1 MPEPDVEHPISY
13 NWHPAVHD
21 LCFEEKLYFVM
32 IRLKEPLHRPV
43 AEQVSD
49 LLKAAD
55 VQHACA
61 YPLFGWWDALI
72 RVWLAPPAWRRLGA
86 EIKDK
91 PAHNVADVQ
100 VFTTSSIH
108 YLWRG
113 NKKDALS
120 PEKKIKTAI
129 AGHKEDI
136 ETLAQVPDRTD
147 TEVWATLEKNGL
159 IFKRPPTREGGV
171 KFYTSLERTG
181 GDHSVE
187 TETDAIFKAMNST
200 VLGTTGSR
208 MAKQATLYCG
218 AGNLSDYL
226 VRCVAENYDD
236 VLALAEAFDKHL
248 RKTRLRPMTLLVA
261 NPGASFE
268 SDHVNNILHLSQ
280 DHANAADLLGLSP
293 KVIANLQPADRQ
305 AITKLTFKAFELS
318 NEDQPLRDMLIAL
331 LQATALNDHAA
342 LQSSL
347 SFLLA
352 FEPYFKK
359 RLTREFN
366 DIFGPHWY
374 PMLLK
379 LFGGESQWKKHAE
392 EIAKDLDTWTL
403 ANFILTAIAASE
415 LNLGF
420 RGSINGQLGSGW
432 KAEADAL
439 KNLRNDLA
447 HGRVHEF
454 PRLDVYDQKLIEFL
468 SYAINA
474 AVFWRRCVDKPNN
487 NGKGI

>member
-1 MPEPDVEHPISY
+1 MPEPDAEHPISY

-21 LCFEEKLYFVM
+21 LYFEEKLYFVM

-55 VQHACA
+55 VQYACA

-91 PAHNVADVQ
+91 PEHNVSDVQ

-113 NKKDALS
+113 NKKDMLS

-129 AGHKEDI
+129 AAHTEDI
-136 ETLAQVPDRTD
+136 EAQAQVPERTD
-147 TEVWATLEKNGL
+147 TDIWAELAKNDL
-159 IFKRPPTREGGV
+159 LFPRPPTREGGV

-187 TETDAIFKAMNST
+187 VEIDAIFKAMDST
-200 VLGTTGSR
+200 VLGTTGTR
-208 MAKQATLYCG
+208 MTKQATLYCG
-218 AGNLSDYL
+218 AGNLADYL
-226 VRCVAENYDD
+226 VRCVADNYDD
-236 VLALAEAFDKHL
+236 VLALAESFDKHL
-248 RKTRLRPMTLLVA
+248 RKTRLRPMTMLVA

-280 DHANAADLLGLSP
+280 DHANAGELLGLSP

-305 AITKLTFKAFELS
+305 AITKLTFKAFELA
-318 NEDQPLRDMLIAL
+318 NEDQALREMLIAI
-331 LQATALNDHAA
+331 LQAAALNDHAA

-359 RLTREFN
+359 RLTREFS
-366 DIFGPHWY
+366 DIFGPNWF
-374 PMLLK
+374 PILLGLLGSK
-379 LFGGESQWKKHAE
+379 SKWKKHADE
-392 EIAKDLDTWTL
+392 VNKELDSWTL
-403 ANFILTAIAASE
+403 ANFVLTAIAASE

-420 RGSINGQLGSGW
+420 RGSINSQLGSNW
-432 KAEADAL
+432 KSEADAL
-439 KNLRNDLA
+439 KDLRNDLA

-454 PRLDVYDQKLIEFL
+454 QRLDLYDQKLIEFL
-468 SYAINA
+468 SRALKA
-474 AVFWRRCVDKPNN
+474 AVFWRRCVDKMDDD
-487 NGKGI
+487 